1 MPHLNDALF
10 AWLSVGIPTGARL
23 SALEALAQ
31 WPIWCLPLLL
41 GGLWLLGTRNDRW
54 SAINAGAAALLAMAV
69 AFLVSSA
76 IDHPRPFM
84 VGLAPNLLDHAADS
98 SFPSDHATLL
108 FALAAAFWLT
118 PSPRVPW
125 LAPMLMLTGLA
136 VGWARVALGVHFP
149 FDILA
154 AAVIGAVSAAAIR
167 ALLGRPV
174 ALLMSIGETLRGRVP
189 VLTERDRRQAVGGRG
204 TGAHSA
210 H

>member
-1 MPHLNDALF
+1 MQHLNDALF
-10 AWLSVGIPTGARL
+10 AWLSVGIPTGSTL

-31 WPIWCLPLLL
+31 WPVWFLPFLM
-41 GGLWLLGTRNDRW
+41 GGLWLIGTREDRR
-54 SAINAGAAALLAMAV
+54 SAVNAGTAASLAMTV

-84 VGLAPNLLDHAADS
+84 VGLAPNLLNHAADS
-98 SFPSDHATLL
+98 SFPSDHATLF

-118 PSPRVPW
+118 PSPRLPW
-125 LAPMLMLTGLA
+125 LAPMLIITGLA
-136 VGWARVALGVHFP
+136 IGWARVALGVHFP

-154 AAVIGAVSAAAIR
+154 AAVIGAASAAPVT

-174 ALLMSIGETLRGRVP
+174 TLLMTVGEALRGRVP
-189 VLTERDRRQAVGGRG
+189 VLAERDRREAVNGRG
-204 TGAHSA
+204 MGAHSA